1 MGRPAIPAEAFE
13 HGDPRRYR
21 RGCKCRQCIN
31 GVSAEIRQGRFLRA
45 TGRGRETTPERA
57 ARHITRLRDA
67 GMPDKEIMAD
77 ALISQ
82 DVLYRIVRLEGT
94 IRRSTE
100 LRVLAV
106 KPRDTEL
113 PGSGSHITGLGSVRR
128 LRALAADGWTA
139 TELGRRC
146 GKHKQFIVYLQNQT
160 GDVTVRRWVA
170 AYVTA
175 LYGELANLKPEENG
189 VPAHF
194 AKRTRARAAA
204 KGWARAAYWDDSD
217 FDNPAFTPVTEIDFK
232 RNDVAALRREEI
244 IHFAWHGDTPEQIL
258 ARLNDEVSISTVRQI
273 VQDWRTGEKRQRKA
287 ATTSEPADAG
297 LAA

>member
-67 GMPDKEIMAD
+67 SMPDKEIMAD

-113 PGSGSHITGLGSVRR
+113 PGSGSHIPGLGSVRR

-175 LYGELANLKPEENG
+175 LYSELANLKPEEDG

-194 AKRTRARAAA
+194 AKRTRDRAAA
-204 KGWARAAYWDDSD
+204 KGWTGTAYWDDEAFDDPD
-217 FDNPAFTPVTEIDFK
+217 FDPADILGEPSFLE
-232 RNDVAALRREEI
+232 RAALRREEI

-258 ARLNDEVSISTVRQI
+258 ARLNGEVSISTVRQI
-273 VQDWRTGEKRQRKA
+273 VQDWRTGQKRDRKQA
-287 ATTSEPADAG
+287 AA
-297 LAA
+297 